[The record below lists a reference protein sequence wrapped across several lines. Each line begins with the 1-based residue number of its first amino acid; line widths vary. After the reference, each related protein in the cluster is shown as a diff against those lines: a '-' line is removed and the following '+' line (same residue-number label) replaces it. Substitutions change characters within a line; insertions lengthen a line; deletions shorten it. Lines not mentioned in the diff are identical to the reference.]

1 MSFFTKLIGGALG
14 PIFGVVG
21 GIAKTFMERR
31 GRILEAKELATI
43 RAIETRASAAGW
55 MDDYLLLLHSIPMIM
70 VFVPAWRLTGIEGID
85 ALAELPDW
93 YLAVWFSMVG
103 AVWGL
108 PKLSDLAQK
117 LKK

>member
-1 MSFFTKLIGGALG
+1 MGFLTKLIGGAFGPVLG
-14 PIFGVVG
+14 MVG
-21 GIAKTFMERR
+21 GIARTFIERR
-31 GRILEAKELATI
+31 GRISEAKELATI
-43 RAIETRASAAGW
+43 RSIETRASAAGW

-85 ALAELPDW
+85 ALAALPDW

-108 PKLSDLAQK
+108 PKLSDLARG

>member
-1 MSFFTKLIGGALG
+1 MGILGKLIGGTLS
-14 PIFGVVG
+14 PILGVVG
-21 GIAKTFMERR
+21 GIAKTFIERR
-31 GRILEAKELATI
+31 GRISEAKELATI
-43 RAIETRASAAGW
+43 KSIELRASAAGW

-70 VFVPAWRLTGIEGID
+70 VFVPPWRHTAIEGID
-85 ALAELPDW
+85 ALAALPDW

-108 PKLSDLAQK
+108 PKLADVARG